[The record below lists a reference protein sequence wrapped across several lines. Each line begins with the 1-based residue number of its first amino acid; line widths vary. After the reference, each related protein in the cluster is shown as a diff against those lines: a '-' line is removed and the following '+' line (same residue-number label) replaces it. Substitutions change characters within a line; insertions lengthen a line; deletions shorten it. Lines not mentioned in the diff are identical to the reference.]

1 VENWQNI
8 TAVAAGA
15 NHTVGLRAD
24 GTVVAAGDNR
34 KGQCAVGNWENVV
47 AITAGGN
54 HTVGLRADGTM
65 VATGSDI
72 NGQCY
77 VEKLHK

>member
-1 VENWQNI
+1 MITLHKVDGGNI
-8 TAVAAGA
+8 DPLLALEVDAHQRAFVASNTRSILDAY
-15 NHTVGLRAD
+15 
-24 GTVVAAGDNR
+24 
-34 KGQCAVGNWENVV
+34 V

-65 VATGSDI
+65 VATGSGI
-72 NGQCY
+72 NGQCN

>member
-1 VENWQNI
+1 
-8 TAVAAGA
+8 
-15 NHTVGLRAD
+15 
-24 GTVVAAGDNR
+24 VAAGDNR

-65 VATGSDI
+65 VATGSGI